1 MIRDR
6 LQLGAHLI
14 CVAISCTP
22 GALAGAEEK
31 TDPSGEQE
39 SLLEIR
45 EAVLKIKADIE
56 SSDVAGLQAMHLNSP
71 KFSKFGPRS
80 FERQDVE
87 STNESEARFFSSIS
101 DASYEIHDLKI
112 DVFGNVGVATY
123 YPKVSF
129 VRGSER
135 VYSNGRQTLVF
146 LRTEAGWKLVHEH
159 GTSRPV
165 PDEH

>member
-1 MIRDR
+1 MIRDK
-6 LQLGAHLI
+6 LQLGTFL
-14 CVAISCTP
+14 VYVVISCTP
-22 GALAGAEEK
+22 AALAVAEAK

-39 SLLEIR
+39 ARLEIR
-45 EAVLKIKADIE
+45 EAVFEIKADIE
-56 SSDVAGLQAMHLNSP
+56 SSDIAGLQAMHLNSP

-87 STNESEARFFSSIS
+87 STNESEAKFFSSIS
-101 DASYEIHDLKI
+101 DALYEIHDLKI
-112 DVFGNVGVATY
+112 DMFGDVGVATY

-135 VYSNGRQTLVF
+135 VHSNGRQTLVF

-159 GTSRPV
+159 GTAQPA
-165 PDEH
+165 PDER